1 MAEIFKAL
9 IIFGAKYIL
18 FVSAAIAFLY
28 FLKQSRER
36 RKEIIVFALVLLPLS
51 YAAAKIISH
60 FYFDPR
66 PFVVG
71 HFTPLIPHAPDNG
84 FPSDHTLLASAIAAV
99 IFRFD
104 KKTGLF
110 LFFMALVIGLARI
123 LSGVHHAADIAG
135 SILVVLAVYFFSLTA
150 LGGFFKRGYNIG
162 SEKKTK
168 NSPC

>member
-1 MAEIFKAL
+1 MNTL
-9 IIFGAKYIL
+9 IIFTAKYL
-18 FVSAAIAFLY
+18 VFVSAAIAVFY
-28 FLKQSRER
+28 FLKQPRQKQ
-36 RKEIIVFALVLLPLS
+36 KEVLIFAVVLLPLS
-51 YAAAKIISH
+51 YIIAKIISH

-104 KKTGLF
+104 KKTGLL
-110 LFFMALVIGLARI
+110 LFFLALVIGLARI
-123 LSGVHHAADIAG
+123 LAGVHHFTDIMG
-135 SILVVLAVYFFSLTA
+135 SILVVLVVYFFSLTA
-150 LGGFFKRGYNIG
+150 LGGFFKKGYNIG

-168 NSPC
+168 NVHPVK